1 MIKVD
6 FELRFGVTIF
16 ASQNE
21 AQLCVRQNRVRSLFF
36 FIICF
41 VVVSSRNTTTITT
54 TTSIITKDTLCECN
68 KRHIIKLNE
77 MKQNKA
83 QNKNE
88 KEKKFN

>member
-36 FIICF
+36 FHHLFRRGEFKKHNNNNNNNI
-41 VVVSSRNTTTITT
+41 NYN
-54 TTSIITKDTLCECN
+54 E
-68 KRHIIKLNE
+68 RHA
-77 MKQNKA
+77 M
-83 QNKNE
+83 
-88 KEKKFN
+88 